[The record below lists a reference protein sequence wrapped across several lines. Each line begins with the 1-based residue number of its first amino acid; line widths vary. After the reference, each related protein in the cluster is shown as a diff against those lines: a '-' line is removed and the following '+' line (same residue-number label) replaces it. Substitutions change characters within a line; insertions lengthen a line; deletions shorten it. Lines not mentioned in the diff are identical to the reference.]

1 MAQQTVVWSQKA
13 QIKLFIIME
22 FYTVR
27 NGSPAY
33 ATKLYAKFKKALKT
47 LFKQP
52 EIGISTDFENIRGL
66 VVDEYILFYEST
78 KHKITVH
85 TLWDCRQNPEDLKI
99 L

>member
-13 QIKLFIIME
+13 QIKLFIILE

-33 ATKLYAKFKKALKT
+33 ANKLYAKFKKELKT

-52 EIGISTDFENIRGL
+52 ETGILTDCKNVRAL
-66 VVDEYILFYEST
+66 SLTNTYYST
-78 KHKITVH
+78 K
-85 TLWDCRQNPEDLKI
+85 PLKI
-99 L
+99 KPLCMPFGIADKTRKI

>member
-13 QIKLFIIME
+13 QIKLFIILE

-33 ATKLYAKFKKALKT
+33 ANKLYAKFKKELKT

-52 EIGISTDFENIRGL
+52 ETGILTDCKNVRGL
-66 VVDEYILFYEST
+66 IVDEYILFYEAS
-78 KHKITVH
+78 KNKIIVH
-85 TLWDCRQNPEDLKI
+85 ALWDCRQNPEDLKI